1 MDTRKKDDEK
11 QRNIKNAVVRLILKE
26 GFQGASIAK
35 IAQSAGV
42 SPATVYIYYDSKED
56 MLQDIYRECIDD
68 AVHFLMGC
76 IRPDMSAQEIVAQ
89 LVRQYYRYIVQNQE
103 VFCFLEQFDTCPALY
118 NSCQTMRGSACLTR
132 LLAQLQQKHI
142 FGHFD
147 TDNLYAILFPPVE
160 RIACHSEAG
169 EEPEDRL
176 DELIKMIQKA
186 LM

>member
-89 LVRQYYRYIVQNQE
+89 LV
-103 VFCFLEQFDTCPALY
+103 
-118 NSCQTMRGSACLTR
+118 
-132 LLAQLQQKHI
+132 
-142 FGHFD
+142 
-147 TDNLYAILFPPVE
+147 
-160 RIACHSEAG
+160 
-169 EEPEDRL
+169 
-176 DELIKMIQKA
+176 
-186 LM
+186 